1 MIPYHTLLVVLVQMG
16 TWVMVSNVDPNV
28 LHVTDPKKFVLNPR
42 IAKLSVILL
51 VKMDNV
57 LTQIF
62 ALAMLDGMILSKT
75 KLNMSPNKK

>member
-1 MIPYHTLLVVLVQMG
+1 MDGRNQITKLLDTNLIIKI
-16 TWVMVSNVDPNV
+16 
-28 LHVTDPKKFVLNPR
+28 LAR
-42 IAKLSVILL
+42 YLSAILL

>member
-28 LHVTDPKKFVLNPR
+28 LHVTDPKKFVLYQR

-51 VKMDNV
+51 VKMEENV
-57 LTQIF
+57 GVMENVSVRMDTKDQLVGNCQ
-62 ALAMLDGMILSKT
+62 GKT
-75 KLNMSPNKK
+75 KC

>member
-1 MIPYHTLLVVLVQMG
+1 MTRIVTGAANMDGRNQITKLLDTNLIIKI
-16 TWVMVSNVDPNV
+16 
-28 LHVTDPKKFVLNPR
+28 LAR
-42 IAKLSVILL
+42 YLSAILL

-75 KLNMSPNKK
+75 K